1 MGKFSRRLAVVCL
14 FLCAFPGCGPTQKDI
29 EAAQIHYELAIN
41 AMENAHDAQTAL
53 HELQLAQQLNPRSAD
68 TQNATGL
75 VLHLMLHRPEQAVP
89 HYLEAIKLDP
99 KNSEI
104 KNNLG
109 ACYLD
114 LGKYPEAI
122 ALFEQALQDVLY
134 RTPFIAQGNLGWALY
149 KSGDMRGAVEHLK
162 LAIQTNPEYCQGY
175 RSLGMIYSDTGQLA
189 EARRAF
195 EAFQKRCPQLPEGHY
210 RLGLVLLK
218 LDEQSRARAE
228 FAACAKDQK
237 DQPNSEL
244 GAECERLLKLLP

>member
-1 MGKFSRRLAVVCL
+1 MRWSLRRLAVACL
-14 FLCAFPGCGPTQKDI
+14 AVGSLSGCGPTQKEI

-53 HELQLAQQLNPRSAD
+53 RELQLTVQLNPRSAD
-68 TQNATGL
+68 AQNAMGL
-75 VLHLMLHRPEQAVP
+75 VLHLMLHRPEEAVP

-134 RTPFIAQGNLGWALY
+134 RTPYIAQGNLGWALY
-149 KSGDMRGAVEHLK
+149 KSGDTHGAIEHLK
-162 LAIQTNPEYCQGY
+162 IAVQMNPEYCQGY

-189 EARRAF
+189 DSRRAF
-195 EAFQKRCPQLPEGHY
+195 ESFQKRCPQLPEGHY

-218 LDEQSRARAE
+218 LDDQNRAKSE
-228 FAACAKDQK
+228 FAACVKDQA

-244 GAECERLLKLLP
+244 GAECERLLKLMQ

>member
-1 MGKFSRRLAVVCL
+1 MRFAVRLAASCL
-14 FLCAFPGCGPTQKDI
+14 CLWFPLGCGPTQKDI
-29 EAAQIHYELAIN
+29 ESAQIHYELAIN
-41 AMENAHDAQTAL
+41 AMENAHDAPSAL
-53 HELQLAQQLNPRSAD
+53 HELQVALQLNPRMAD
-68 TQNATGL
+68 AQNAMGL

-114 LGKYPEAI
+114 LGRYAEAS

-149 KSGDMRGAVEHLK
+149 KSGDTRGAVEHLK
-162 LAIQTNPEYCQGY
+162 IAVQLNPEYCQGY

-189 EARRAF
+189 DARRAF

-218 LDEQSRARAE
+218 LDEQSKARGE
-228 FAACAKDQK
+228 FAACVK
-237 DQPNSEL
+237 DQPNSDL
-244 GAECERLLKLLP
+244 GAECDRLLKLLP

>member
-1 MGKFSRRLAVVCL
+1 MRGRLAAICL
-14 FLCAFPGCGPTQKDI
+14 ALLSAPGCGPTQKNI
-29 EAAQIHYELAIN
+29 EAAQIHYDLAIN
-41 AMENAHDAQTAL
+41 AMENANDAQTAL
-53 HELQLAQQLNPRSAD
+53 KELQVALQLNPNLAD
-68 TQNATGL
+68 AQNAMGL

-89 HYLEAIKLDP
+89 HYLEAMRLDP

-109 ACYLD
+109 ACYIE

-149 KSGDMRGAVEHLK
+149 KNGDVQGAVDHLK
-162 LAIQTNPEYCQGY
+162 IAVQMNPEYCQGY
-175 RSLGMIYSDTGQLA
+175 RSLGMIYSDTGKLA
-189 EARRAF
+189 DARRSF
-195 EAFQKRCPQLPEGHY
+195 EAFQKHCPQLPEGHY

-218 LDEQSRARAE
+218 LDDQNRARAE

-237 DQPNSEL
+237 DQPTTTEL
-244 GAECERLLKLLP
+244 GAECERLLKLMP